1 MKFSTFN
8 IKSQLLEILS
18 KLGYTNPTKVQEIVI
33 PKALKNENIIVKSET
48 GSGKT
53 HAFLIPLLSN
63 VKFNKKLQA
72 IILTPTRELG
82 RQTYSFIDQVRK
94 FEYYK
99 NLQVKLFVSGED
111 STKDLQSFN
120 NGSEIIIATPGKLN
134 YLLQN
139 SSLPLDSVTTVVL
152 DEADMLFD
160 SGFFDDID
168 KIIKKI
174 PQKPQIE
181 VYSATISNKVKDFL
195 RKYISPDYILTVNE
209 ENNTSSTVNHYF
221 INTKHNDRF
230 ELILDFIKIKNPYFL
245 LVFANSKE
253 DVTKIYNFLSSNS
266 INCGIISGSL
276 EARERKNMFK
286 RIKNNEFQVVICTD
300 LAARGLDIENVT
312 DVLNFNLPNNIEY
325 YYHRAGRSGRNF
337 KSGDCY
343 SFFDNDTTSIPLKL
357 INDGLTVSY
366 LKFKDGELV
375 DDIPIVKEKI
385 TKKRKTNDEL
395 EKEIKK
401 AKSRA
406 MGKTVKP
413 GYKKKVKTAIDKVK
427 QKHKREIIK
436 KDIRRQREERYR
448 MESKNNWRKETLDL
462 ASTKANI

>member
-1 MKFSTFN
+1 MHLNYIKIYCMKFSTFN
-8 IKSQLLEILS
+8 IKPQLIEILA
-18 KLGYTNPTKVQEIVI
+18 KLGYVNPTKVQEVVI

-82 RQTYSFIDQVRK
+82 RQTYAFIDQVRK
-94 FEYYK
+94 YEYYK

-111 STKDLQSFN
+111 TVKDLKSFN

-134 YLLQN
+134 YLIEN
-139 SSLPLDSVTTVVL
+139 SSLSLEDVTTVIL

-160 SGFFDDID
+160 SGFFEDID

-181 VYSATISNKVKDFL
+181 VYSATISNKVRDFL
-195 RKYISPDYILTVNE
+195 RKYISPDFILTVNE
-209 ENNTSSTVNHYF
+209 EHNTSSTVNHHF
-221 INTKHNDRF
+221 INTKHNDRYQ
-230 ELILDFIKIKNPYFL
+230 LILDFIKIKNPYFL
-245 LVFANSKE
+245 LVFASSKDE
-253 DVTKIYNFLSSNS
+253 VTKIYNFLSSNNLNS
-266 INCGIISGSL
+266 GIISGAL
-276 EARERKNMFK
+276 EARERKNMLR
-286 RIKNNEFQVVICTD
+286 RIKNNEFQVVVCSD

-312 DVLNFNLPNNIEY
+312 DVLNFDLPNNIEY
-325 YYHRAGRSGRNF
+325 YYHRAGRSGRNY
-337 KSGDCY
+337 KNGDCY
-343 SFFDNDTTSIPLKL
+343 SFFDNDTTNIPLKL
-357 INDGLTVSY
+357 IRDGLKVDY
-366 LKFKDGELV
+366 LKFKDGELIE
-375 DDIPIVKEKI
+375 DSPIIKEKI
-385 TKKRKTNDEL
+385 TKKRHTNNDL

-401 AKSRA
+401 AKSKA

-427 QKHKREIIK
+427 RKHKREIIK

-448 MESKNNWRKETLDL
+448 QESNKN
-462 ASTKANI
+462 